1 MLEGVIARMHPQI
14 RAQEREIEK
23 LRRAGVGTALAEL
36 LLVRMRAKVDDLWIA
51 VSCSK
56 SP

>member
-36 LLVRMRAKVDDLWIA
+36 LLRCNNRRALWNKW
-51 VSCSK
+51 SG
-56 SP
+56 